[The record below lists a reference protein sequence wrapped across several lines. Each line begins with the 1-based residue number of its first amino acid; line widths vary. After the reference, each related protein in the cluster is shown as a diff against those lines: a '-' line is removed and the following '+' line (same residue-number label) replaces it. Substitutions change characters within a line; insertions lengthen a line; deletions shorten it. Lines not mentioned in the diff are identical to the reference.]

1 MYYILFLPQLSGDGD
16 EELDEVDDLGWE
28 AAGVVEVSLG
38 DGAEDVIDGVIS
50 GDGAVEG
57 DEVSFESLWDV
68 VTTAA
73 FIAVERTLY

>member
-1 MYYILFLPQLSGDGD
+1 
-16 EELDEVDDLGWE
+16 
-28 AAGVVEVSLG
+28 VSLG